1 MKIHSHSL
9 LRYHRGDQTNL
20 LLVMDSFFPSTT
32 ENVIFEKVETLESSS
47 NFPET
52 ATLPNPQ
59 DIDILANLLDTKKG
73 DLNAT
78 FDLWMVKVKNETS
91 RNKIEDD
98 SAKMRE
104 SLARQLQEGIL
115 SYNEYIDLE
124 YINRLWIKLLN
135 MMKRYQLGTVCSKK
149 DIISL
154 LLEML
159 DLKQISK
166 QIFIDTITEL

>member
-1 MKIHSHSL
+1 
-9 LRYHRGDQTNL
+9 
-20 LLVMDSFFPSTT
+20 MD
-32 ENVIFEKVETLESSS
+32 
-47 NFPET
+47 
-52 ATLPNPQ
+52 
-59 DIDILANLLDTKKG
+59 G
-73 DLNAT
+73 
-78 FDLWMVKVKNETS
+78 KVKNETP

-135 MMKRYQLGTVCSKK
+135 MIKRYQLGIVCSKK

-159 DLKQISK
+159 ELKQISK